1 MMKDKFGQ
9 SLSLGDAVR
18 IALTTEEGV
27 ILNFVKDFRDG
38 STRAIVFLG
47 AENGIYVIDTDDI
60 EYIGD
65 DNLEN
70 EREKET
76 SNKA

>member
-1 MMKDKFGQ
+1 MMKDKFGH
-9 SLSLGDAVR
+9 SLSLGDAVF
-18 IALTTEEGV
+18 ISLIDAEGV
-27 ILNFVKDFRDG
+27 IINVAQDFRDG

-47 AENGIYVIDTDDI
+47 AGNGVYVIDADDI

>member
-1 MMKDKFGQ
+1 MMKDRFGH

-18 IALTTEEGV
+18 ISLTTEEGV
-27 ILNFVKDFRDG
+27 ILNFVKDFRDD
-38 STRAIVFLG
+38 SLRAIVFLG
-47 AENGIYVIDTDDI
+47 SNNGVYVIDTEDI

-65 DNLEN
+65 DYLEN
-70 EREKET
+70 ELEKET